1 MSRLATILAT
11 VLVALV
17 GLAAGLPVNPNLAA
31 RTSSSLVHRS
41 VGLGR
46 DTVRE
51 DDRLERRDCK
61 LSPPPPPKKKPPFP
75 RPTPFPR
82 C

>member
-11 VLVALV
+11 VLLALA
-17 GLAAGLPVNPNLAA
+17 GLALGLPASPNLAA
-31 RTSSSLVHRS
+31 RTTPSPVHRS

-61 LSPPPPPKKKPPFP
+61 LPSTLSPQRPFP
-75 RPTPFPR
+75 LVLTPPGK
-82 C
+82 

>member
-11 VLVALV
+11 VLVALA

-61 LSPPPPPKKKPPFP
+61 LSPPPKKKKPPFP
-75 RPTPFPR
+75 
-82 C
+82 

>member
-1 MSRLATILAT
+1 MSRPATILAT
-11 VLVALV
+11 VLLALA
-17 GLAAGLPVNPNLAA
+17 GLALGLPAGPNLAA
-31 RTSSSLVHRS
+31 RTTPSLVHRS

-61 LSPPPPPKKKPPFP
+61 LSPLAQRPLP
-75 RPTPFPR
+75 RY
-82 C
+82 

>member
-1 MSRLATILAT
+1 MSRLTTILATIL
-11 VLVALV
+11 LALA
-17 GLAAGLPVNPNLAA
+17 GLAASLPASPNLAA
-31 RTSSSLVHRS
+31 RASSSLVHRS

-61 LSPPPPPKKKPPFP
+61 LSPSLHKPPLP
-75 RPTPFPR
+75 W

>member
-1 MSRLATILAT
+1 MSRPTTILATIL
-11 VLVALV
+11 LALT
-17 GLAAGLPVNPNLAA
+17 GLAAGLPANPELAA
-31 RTSSSLVHRS
+31 RNTFSLVHRS

-61 LSPPPPPKKKPPFP
+61 LSPSPLAFPLPLPFAVS
-75 RPTPFPR
+75 R

>member
-1 MSRLATILAT
+1 MSRLTTILAT
-11 VLVALV
+11 VLLAIA
-17 GLAAGLPVNPNLAA
+17 GLAAGLPANPNLAA
-31 RTSSSLVHRS
+31 RTTFSLVHRS

-61 LSPPPPPKKKPPFP
+61 LLPSPLSPPPPP
-75 RPTPFPR
+75 PTIPFPR

>member
-1 MSRLATILAT
+1 MSRLTTILAT
-11 VLVALV
+11 IFLVLA
-17 GLAAGLPVNPNLAA
+17 GLAAGLPAGLPAGPNLAE
-31 RTSSSLVHRS
+31 RTTFSLVHRS

-61 LSPPPPPKKKPPFP
+61 LSIPVPSPPPSVGVNAP
-75 RPTPFPR
+75 
-82 C
+82 